1 LQKHRNIRNI
11 GNYIHVDIA
20 LLKACRKK
28 KRYAQEELYEA
39 CFQFLMPVCM
49 RYHKNEEDARAIY
62 NVAFMKI
69 LKNLNSIDLDEV
81 PFAAWAKRVM
91 TNTLIDQYRKDKK
104 YRERISKRDN
114 DRELEFHSSG
124 IKNDAESNMGAAE
137 IMKLL
142 EYLKPATKR
151 VFMLYVI
158 EGYNHREIAEIMEMS
173 EGTSKWHLSTA
184 RKELKELLKER
195 NKINSSNIAI

>member
-1 LQKHRNIRNI
+1 MHRNKNIRTI
-11 GNYIHVDIA
+11 GNYLHVDID
-20 LLKACRKK
+20 LLKACQKNK
-28 KRYAQEELYEA
+28 PAAQEQLYKA

-69 LKNLNSIDLDEV
+69 LKNLNSIDIHDT
-81 PFAAWAKRVM
+81 PFAAWIKRIM
-91 TNTLIDQYRKDKK
+91 TNTLIDEYRKNKK

-114 DRELEFHSSG
+114 DSELEFHSQG
-124 IKNDAESNMGAAE
+124 VRNDAESNFGE
-137 IMKLL
+137 RDIMKLL
-142 EYLKPATKR
+142 DQLKPSTRR

-158 EGYNHREIAEIMEMS
+158 EGYNHREIGEIMDMS

-184 RKELKELLKER
+184 RKELREMIKEQQKTTL
-195 NKINSSNIAI
+195 SNIAI